1 MPFTLLAILTCAL
14 VAVHPAAAGGQQSR
28 ATLRLDSLFL
38 AHRHA
43 LRFDGSRAT
52 GPGMELLVTAASRA
66 QFVMVGESHNV
77 REIPLFTLALFDR
90 LRPAGFEYLGMEDG
104 PVAIEQL
111 VVTGARGDLA
121 KLAEH
126 SNRYVNALQFR
137 TDQELELMAGV
148 LRTSRAPVA
157 PVWGL
162 DNEWGTLHLLE
173 PLVRLAP
180 DARAAAI
187 ARRLA
192 DSARAYE
199 RVRPGDARPR
209 FINRVLAR
217 ADVRALDEA
226 FRGASPDARK
236 LVDAL
241 VEGFEIYA
249 VRGDGPTGVYA
260 GNVRREQLMR
270 SQFMRRYRAA
280 HRTGDS
286 LPRVVL
292 KFGQWHAMRGILN
305 WGNVEPFG
313 TFIAELARANG
324 SESIHLWT
332 GLMNR
337 PGEFWS
343 LDEARFSDFHP
354 IAAAGAADA
363 WWLVDLRPIR
373 PLVALNL
380 VASVNE
386 EMRKLVFG
394 FDFALLIGGGRP
406 ATQALLRDG
415 GGSP

>member
-1 MPFTLLAILTCAL
+1 MPFALLAILTCAL
-14 VAVHPAAAGGQQSR
+14 VAGHPAAAGAQQPR

-43 LRFDGSRAT
+43 LTFDGSRAT
-52 GPGMELLVTAASRA
+52 GPGMELLVTAAARA

-77 REIPLFTLALFDR
+77 REIPLFTLSLFER
-90 LRPAGFEYLGMEDG
+90 LQSAGYEYLGIEDG

-111 VVTGARGDLA
+111 VATGARGDIA

-126 SNRYVNALQFR
+126 ANRYVNALQFR
-137 TDQELELMAGV
+137 TDQELALLAGV
-148 LRTSRAPVA
+148 GRASRARGA

-162 DNEWGTLHLLE
+162 DNEWGTLHVLE
-173 PLVRLAP
+173 PLARLAP
-180 DARAAAI
+180 DARAATI

-192 DSARAYE
+192 DSARLYE

-209 FINRVLAR
+209 FINRVLTR
-217 ADVRALDEA
+217 ADVRELDEA
-226 FRGASPDARK
+226 FRGASPEARR

-241 VEGFEIYA
+241 VEGFEVYA
-249 VRGDGPTGVYA
+249 VRNDRPTGVYV
-260 GNVRREQLMR
+260 GNVRRERLMR
-270 SQFMRRYRAA
+270 SQFMGRYREAQRA
-280 HRTGDS
+280 GDS
-286 LPRVVL
+286 LPRVIL
-292 KFGQWHAMRGILN
+292 KFGQWHAMRGLLN

-313 TFIAELARANG
+313 TFLAELARAKG

-332 GLMNR
+332 GIMNR

-343 LDEARFSDFHP
+343 LDEARFPDFHP
-354 IAAAGAADA
+354 IAAAGTADG

-380 VASVNE
+380 VANVND

-406 ATQALLRDG
+406 ATLTLLREG
-415 GGSP
+415 AGSP